1 MLGALILFSLH
12 YTEKRVQGWA
22 FTGGL
27 LLTAGILLVLARAIM
42 FVARRVVRLP
52 MSFPWRQGIANLH
65 RPNNRTALL
74 MLSLGLGTF
83 LILTIYLVQHSLL
96 EQLASEGYAKE
107 GDTVLFDIQS
117 DQRKAVIDLVRGQG
131 LPVVDEAPL
140 ITMRLSSVK
149 GKTVESLLADKQ
161 NRIPHWALRREY
173 RSTYGDKLRSG
184 EKLVSGT
191 WHTAFTNV
199 AEAIPVS
206 LEEGI
211 ARDLGV
217 NLGDDLGFDVQG
229 VPLKT
234 RIASLREVDWRRVQ
248 PNFFVVFPP
257 GSLEGAPAS
266 SALVTRS
273 ETAQKSGA
281 LQRAVVQKFPNVSV
295 IDLRL
300 ILNTVETLMKKVS
313 VVVQFMALFTAF
325 TGILVLAGAVL
336 TGRYQ
341 RVRESVLLRTLGASR
356 RQIFSILIVEYLALG
371 FGAALTGAVLAWGA
385 AWGLAH
391 FVFKTGFA
399 PALAATTIA
408 FIAVPALTVLIGL
421 LMSRGVVRHPPMAVL
436 RSEAQ

>member
-1 MLGALILFSLH
+1 M
-12 YTEKRVQGWA
+12 
-22 FTGGL
+22 
-27 LLTAGILLVLARAIM
+27 
-42 FVARRVVRLP
+42 
-52 MSFPWRQGIANLH
+52 
-65 RPNNRTALL
+65 
-74 MLSLGLGTF
+74 
-83 LILTIYLVQHSLL
+83 
-96 EQLASEGYAKE
+96 
-107 GDTVLFDIQS
+107 
-117 DQRKAVIDLVRGQG
+117 
-131 LPVVDEAPL
+131 
-140 ITMRLSSVK
+140 
-149 GKTVESLLADKQ
+149 
-161 NRIPHWALRREY
+161 
-173 RSTYGDKLRSG
+173 
-184 EKLVSGT
+184 
-191 WHTAFTNV
+191 

-257 GSLEGAPAS
+257 GSLEGAHSS

-313 VVVQFMALFTAF
+313 LVVQFMALFTAF

-371 FGAALTGAVLAWGA
+371 FGAALTGALLAWGA
-385 AWGLAH
+385 A
-391 FVFKTGFA
+391 
-399 PALAATTIA
+399 
-408 FIAVPALTVLIGL
+408 
-421 LMSRGVVRHPPMAVL
+421 
-436 RSEAQ
+436 